1 VSNAEEREREA
12 GRRTVVRRGVREVD
26 RVKDWEWEW
35 EWAPGRRWGER
46 EEDIE
51 AEEREGGGGGGG
63 GFFLVGGGR
72 GGGGGAN
79 GG

>member
-1 VSNAEEREREA
+1 MSNSEEREREA

-46 EEDIE
+46 ED
-51 AEEREGGGGGGG
+51 
-63 GFFLVGGGR
+63 FLLVGQETRDMRR
-72 GGGGGAN
+72 GQPERKGEELN
-79 GG
+79 T